1 MDAARNKKNVKYN
14 EHVVLKLRLGKVP
27 TSSSI
32 KVFLLFYFRGTWS
45 IKVIKPLHRKTK
57 YYSPTLLIDQKTAE
71 LFK

>member
-45 IKVIKPLHRKTK
+45 IKVMKHLHRKTK
-57 YYSPTLLIDQKTAE
+57 YYSPPLLIDQKTAE